1 MFGFLKDFLKDER
14 AQVSIEFILLTGGV
28 VVAAVTFY
36 SIQGTIVSFADV
48 VADWTEAERNVTMQR
63 LTR

>member
-1 MFGFLKDFLKDER
+1 MLDFLKDER

-28 VVAAVTFY
+28 VVAAITFY
-36 SIQGTIVSFADV
+36 SIQGTITSFA
-48 VADWTEAERNVTMQR
+48 NVTANWTANERDVAIQK